1 MAEVRKKIRGTITV
15 EFEMS
20 SEKLDK
26 NEMGEYMKKQM
37 KNHLSEEWQTS
48 RCKPKMSTF
57 KFKQVFGER

>member
-26 NEMGEYMKKQM
+26 NGMGEYMKKQM
-37 KNHLSEEWQTS
+37 ENHLTEEWQTS
-48 RCKPKMSTF
+48 QCKPKMSTF